1 MEFTGK
7 ISLKY
12 GYLSINILYMLL
24 LLHTNHFF
32 WELNFYMGIQ
42 FREDFH
48 SRVINFASFFYIREK
63 REIKDPRNKVTINYL
78 VTIYFVCSSGHK

>member
-1 MEFTGK
+1 MEFTSK

-32 WELNFYMGIQ
+32 WDLNFYMGIQ
-42 FREDFH
+42 FRENYYL
-48 SRVINFASFFYIREK
+48 RAVINFATSFTIAK
-63 REIKDPRNKVTINYL
+63 NAKLGNNKL
-78 VTIYFVCSSGHK
+78 SGYCILCL